1 MGKHFSWLLIP
12 ILFFFSYSYGQAQ
25 APLTLPEPALRLI
38 AESAAESCSICA
50 RQLQDRAYD
59 LLDRDFPLG
68 RFLTTAESC
77 LLLRSS
83 SAEENELV
91 LSCDPASKEPLPFLI
106 FRFHTQARHLV
117 GISAGDFTP
126 DGPAAEYFAARP
138 GTAFEGTLKIIA
150 FRYGDRPSFS
160 YSASRGA
167 IQVHCQLITLRQK

>member
-1 MGKHFSWLLIP
+1 MGRHFPWLLIP
-12 ILFFFSYSYGQAQ
+12 LLVLFSWSCGQAQ
-25 APLTLPEPALRLI
+25 TPLTLPEPALRLI

-91 LSCDPASKEPLPFLI
+91 LSCDPASKEPLPLLI

-117 GISAGDFTP
+117 GISAGDFTA

-150 FRYGDRPSFS
+150 FRYGERPSFS